1 MITQEFLSQCSE
13 GQINKG
19 VAWLQSGV
27 DVNFWADCETGALYK
42 YFKSSS
48 DVERFESCT
57 NPSDAWPI
65 IEWIFNQGVT
75 FAMNDG
81 GIMTGNLGS
90 KYGGIKLDIAAKPL
104 RAAMEVYILMS
115 VNK

>member
-1 MITQEFLSQCSE
+1 
-13 GQINKG
+13 
-19 VAWLQSGV
+19 
-27 DVNFWADCETGALYK
+27 
-42 YFKSSS
+42 
-48 DVERFESCT
+48 
-57 NPSDAWPI
+57 
-65 IEWIFNQGVT
+65 
-75 FAMNDG
+75 MNGG

>member
-1 MITQEFLSQCSE
+1 MSRLITVLF
-13 GQINKG
+13 G
-19 VAWLQSGV
+19 
-27 DVNFWADCETGALYK
+27 
-42 YFKSSS
+42 SSKHYCNRVTMGCAMFS
-48 DVERFESCT
+48 FEPCT
-57 NPSDAWPI
+57 NPNDAWPI
-65 IEWIFNQGVT
+65 IEWIFNQDVT
-75 FAMNDG
+75 FAMNGG

>member
-1 MITQEFLSQCSE
+1 MINAEFLSQCGDE
-13 GQINKG
+13 QINFG
-19 VAWLQSGV
+19 VAWLEAK
-27 DVNFWADCETGALYK
+27 ADKSNSWRIPYNNML
-42 YFKSSS
+42 FKGNI
-48 DVERFESCT
+48 DHEFEPCT

-65 IEWIFNQGVT
+65 IEWIFNQDVT
-75 FAMNDG
+75 FAMNGG

-115 VNK
+115 VNR